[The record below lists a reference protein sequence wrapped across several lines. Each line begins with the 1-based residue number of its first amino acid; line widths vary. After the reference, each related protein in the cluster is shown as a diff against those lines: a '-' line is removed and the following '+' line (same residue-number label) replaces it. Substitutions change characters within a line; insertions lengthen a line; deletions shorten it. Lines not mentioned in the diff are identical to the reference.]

1 MKHLLLT
8 TIAVAILNTGCA
20 LRSTQKIDQNAALN
34 MGFVEHDVVYRTVG
48 NKKLRL
54 NLYLPDE
61 FIGEPPWWTND
72 RKGKKPTL
80 LYIHG
85 GGWVAGSKDERAL
98 NVLPYVYRDW
108 VVISINYRLAKDAK
122 APAAVDDCL
131 VALEWIHANADKYDI
146 DTDRIV
152 VSGGS
157 AGGHL
162 ALLTGMLREGDQLCG
177 GKLKV
182 KNTRKVAAIVNW
194 YGVTDFTINP
204 HPLEWFGKDIDLTE
218 YVRSLSPVN
227 YVREGG
233 VPVLTIHGSEDYT
246 VPVKQA
252 VNMHKKLREVGTQ
265 ENLLLIDGKK
275 HGDFTHKEL
284 TQIYQQI
291 WGFLETAGIE
301 TTVN

>member
-1 MKHLLLT
+1 MKHLLT
-8 TIAVAILNTGCA
+8 TIAAVILTAGCA
-20 LRSTQKIDQNAALN
+20 SRPAQTIDRNAALN
-34 MGFVEHDVVYRTVG
+34 MGLVEHDVVYRIAG
-48 NKKLRL
+48 DKNLRL
-54 NLYLPDE
+54 NVYLPDE

-72 RKGKKPTL
+72 GKGKKPTL

-85 GGWVAGSKDERAL
+85 GGWVAGSKDERVL

-131 VALEWIHANADKYDI
+131 IALEWIYANADKYDI
-146 DTDRIV
+146 DTERIV

-182 KNTRKVAAIVNW
+182 GNTRKVAAIVNW

-204 HPLEWFGKDIDLTE
+204 HPLEWFGEDIDLEE
-218 YVRSLSPVN
+218 YVRSLSPIN

-233 VPVLTIHGSEDYT
+233 TPVLTIHGSEDFT
-246 VPVKQA
+246 VPVNQA
-252 VNMHKKLREVGTQ
+252 VNLHKKLREVGVQ
-265 ENLLLIDGKK
+265 EKLLLIEGKK
-275 HGDFTHKEL
+275 HGDFSHKEL
-284 TQIYQQI
+284 TQIYQKI
-291 WGFLETAGIE
+291 WKFLESTGIQ

>member
-1 MKHLLLT
+1 
-8 TIAVAILNTGCA
+8 
-20 LRSTQKIDQNAALN
+20 
-34 MGFVEHDVVYRTVG
+34 MGLVEHDVVYRIAG
-48 NKKLRL
+48 DKNLRL
-54 NLYLPDE
+54 NVYIPDK
-61 FIGEPPWWTND
+61 FMGEPPWWTND
-72 RKGKKPTL
+72 GKGKKPTL

-85 GGWVAGSKDERAL
+85 GGWVAGSKDERVL

-108 VVISINYRLAKDAK
+108 VVISINYSLAKDAK

-131 VALEWIHANADKYDI
+131 IALEWIYANADKYDI

-182 KNTRKVAAIVNW
+182 ENTRKVAAIVNW

-204 HPLEWFGKDIDLTE
+204 HPLEWFGENIDLEE
-218 YVRSLSPVN
+218 YVRSLSPIN

-233 VPVLTIHGSEDYT
+233 APVLTIHGSEDYT
-246 VPVKQA
+246 VPVNQA
-252 VNMHKKLREVGTQ
+252 VNLHKKLREVGVQ
-265 ENLLLIDGKK
+265 ENLLLIEGKK
-275 HGDFTHKEL
+275 HGDFSHKEL
-284 TQIYQQI
+284 TQIYQKI
-291 WGFLETAGIE
+291 WKFLESTGIQ

>member
-1 MKHLLLT
+1 MKQILI
-8 TIAVAILNTGCA
+8 TIVVAILNAGCA
-20 LRSTQKIDQNAALN
+20 LTSIQKLDQNAALN
-34 MGFVEHDVVYRTVG
+34 MGLVEHDVVYRTVG
-48 NKKLRL
+48 NKKLQL
-54 NLYLPDE
+54 NIYLPDE

-72 RKGKKPTL
+72 GKGKKPTL

-85 GGWVAGSKDERAL
+85 GGWVEGSKDERAL

-131 VALEWIHANADKYDI
+131 VALEWIYANADKYDI

-177 GKLKV
+177 GKLTV
-182 KNTRKVAAIVNW
+182 GNTRKVAAIVNW

-204 HPLEWFGKDIDLTE
+204 HPLEWFGEDIDLE
-218 YVRSLSPVN
+218 EFVRTLSPVN

-233 VPVLTIHGSEDYT
+233 TPVLTIHGSEDYA

-284 TQIYQQI
+284 SQIYQQI
-291 WGFLETAGIE
+291 WRFLESAGIK

>member
-1 MKHLLLT
+1 MKHLLT
-8 TIAVAILNTGCA
+8 TIAAVILTAGCA
-20 LRSTQKIDQNAALN
+20 SRPAQTIDRNAALN
-34 MGFVEHDVVYRTVG
+34 MGLVEHDVVYRIAG
-48 NKKLRL
+48 DKNLRL
-54 NLYLPDE
+54 NVYLPDE

-72 RKGKKPTL
+72 GKGKKPTL

-85 GGWVAGSKDERAL
+85 GGWVAGSKDERVL

-131 VALEWIHANADKYDI
+131 IALEWIYANADKYDI

-182 KNTRKVAAIVNW
+182 GNTRKVAAIVNW

-204 HPLEWFGKDIDLTE
+204 HPLEWFGEDIDLEE
-218 YVRSLSPVN
+218 YVRSLSPIN

-233 VPVLTIHGSEDYT
+233 TPVLTIHGSEDFT
-246 VPVKQA
+246 VPVNQA
-252 VNMHKKLREVGTQ
+252 VNLHKKLREVGVQ
-265 ENLLLIDGKK
+265 EKLLLIEGKK
-275 HGDFTHKEL
+275 HGDFSHKEL
-284 TQIYQQI
+284 TQIYQKI
-291 WGFLETAGIE
+291 WKFLESTGIQ

>member
-8 TIAVAILNTGCA
+8 TIAAVILTAGCA
-20 LRSTQKIDQNAALN
+20 FRPAQKTDQNAALN
-34 MGFVEHDVVYRTVG
+34 MGLVEHDVVYRIAG
-48 NKKLRL
+48 DKNLRL
-54 NLYLPDE
+54 NVYLPDE

-72 RKGKKPTL
+72 GKGKKPTL

-85 GGWVAGSKDERAL
+85 GGWVAGSKDERVL

-131 VALEWIHANADKYDI
+131 IALEWIYANADKYDI

-182 KNTRKVAAIVNW
+182 GNTRKVAAIVNW

-204 HPLEWFGKDIDLTE
+204 HPLEWFGENIDLEE
-218 YVRSLSPVN
+218 YVRSLSPIN

-233 VPVLTIHGSEDYT
+233 APVLTIHGSEDYT
-246 VPVKQA
+246 VPVNQA
-252 VNMHKKLREVGTQ
+252 VNLHKKLREAGVR
-265 ENLLLIDGKK
+265 EKLFLIEGKK
-275 HGDFTHKEL
+275 HGDFSHEEL
-284 TQIYQQI
+284 TQIYQKI
-291 WGFLETAGIE
+291 WKFLESTGIK

>member
-1 MKHLLLT
+1 MKLLLT
-8 TIAVAILNTGCA
+8 TIAAVVLTAGCA
-20 LRSTQKIDQNAALN
+20 FRPAQKTDQNAALN
-34 MGFVEHDVVYRTVG
+34 MGLVEHDVVYRIAG
-48 NKKLRL
+48 DKNLRL
-54 NLYLPDE
+54 NVYLPDE

-72 RKGKKPTL
+72 GKGKKPTL

-85 GGWVAGSKDERAL
+85 GGWVAGSKDERVL

-131 VALEWIHANADKYDI
+131 IALEWIYANADKYDI

-182 KNTRKVAAIVNW
+182 GNTRKVAAIVNW

-204 HPLEWFGKDIDLTE
+204 HPLEWFGEDIDLGE
-218 YVRSLSPVN
+218 YVRSLSPIN
-227 YVREGG
+227 YVRQGG
-233 VPVLTIHGSEDYT
+233 APVLTIHGSEDYT
-246 VPVKQA
+246 VPVNQA
-252 VNMHKKLREVGTQ
+252 VNLHKKLREAGVR
-265 ENLLLIDGKK
+265 EKLLLIEGKK
-275 HGDFTHKEL
+275 HGDFSHEEL
-284 TQIYQQI
+284 TQIYQKI
-291 WGFLETAGIE
+291 WKFLESTGIK

>member
-1 MKHLLLT
+1 
-8 TIAVAILNTGCA
+8 
-20 LRSTQKIDQNAALN
+20 
-34 MGFVEHDVVYRTVG
+34 MGLVEHDVVYRTAG
-48 NKKLRL
+48 DKNLRL
-54 NLYLPDE
+54 NVYLPDE

-72 RKGKKPTL
+72 GKGKKPTL

-85 GGWVAGSKDERAL
+85 GGWVAGSKDERVL

-131 VALEWIHANADKYDI
+131 IALGWIYANADKYDI

-182 KNTRKVAAIVNW
+182 ENTRKVAAIVNW

-204 HPLEWFGKDIDLTE
+204 HPLEWFGEDIDLGE
-218 YVRSLSPVN
+218 YVRSLSPIN
-227 YVREGG
+227 YVRQGG
-233 VPVLTIHGSEDYT
+233 APVLTIHGSEDYT
-246 VPVKQA
+246 VPVNQA
-252 VNMHKKLREVGTQ
+252 VNLHKKLREAGVR
-265 ENLLLIDGKK
+265 EKLLLIEGKK
-275 HGDFTHKEL
+275 HGDFSHEEL
-284 TQIYQQI
+284 TQIYQKI
-291 WGFLETAGIE
+291 WKFLESTGIK

>member
-1 MKHLLLT
+1 MRHLLLT
-8 TIAVAILNTGCA
+8 IIAAVILTAGCA
-20 LRSTQKIDQNAALN
+20 SRPAKTIDRNAALN
-34 MGFVEHDVVYRTVG
+34 MGLVEHDVVYRIAG
-48 NKKLRL
+48 DKNLRL
-54 NLYLPDE
+54 NVYIPDK

-72 RKGKKPTL
+72 GKGKKPTL

-85 GGWVAGSKDERAL
+85 GGWVAGSKDERVL

-131 VALEWIHANADKYDI
+131 IALEWIYANADKYDI

-182 KNTRKVAAIVNW
+182 ENTRKVAAIVNW

-204 HPLEWFGKDIDLTE
+204 HPLEWFGENIDLEE
-218 YVRSLSPVN
+218 YVRSLSPIN

-233 VPVLTIHGSEDYT
+233 APVLTIHGSEDYT
-246 VPVKQA
+246 VPVNQA
-252 VNMHKKLREVGTQ
+252 MNLHKKLREVGVQ
-265 ENLLLIDGKK
+265 ENLLLIEGKK
-275 HGDFTHKEL
+275 HGDFSHKEL
-284 TQIYQQI
+284 TQIYQKI
-291 WGFLETAGIE
+291 WKFLESTGIQ